1 MRSTAQPMS
10 EVISIRKARYLR
22 DAARSPL
29 VETADAVPDAAASP
43 DSGELAIVKVKVHR
57 SILLLDLAAQHARV
71 LMREI
76 SDAPRRQNLESQIS
90 IIEQQLHVARQMASN
105 I

>member
-1 MRSTAQPMS
+1 MS
-10 EVISIRKARYLR
+10 NVIHIRKPDRH
-22 DAARSPL
+22 DVTGSHL
-29 VETADAVPDAAASP
+29 VDTADAVQDAAASP
-43 DSGELAIVKVKVHR
+43 APGEIATVKVKVHH
-57 SILLLDLAAQHARV
+57 SILLLDLAAQQARL

>member
-1 MRSTAQPMS
+1 MS
-10 EVISIRKARYLR
+10 EVISIRKARYRR
-22 DAARSPL
+22 DAARSHL
-29 VETADAVPDAAASP
+29 LETADAVPDAADSA
-43 DSGELAIVKVKVHR
+43 DSGELATVKVKVDR
-57 SILLLDLAAQHARV
+57 SILLLDLAAQQARV

-90 IIEQQLHVARQMASN
+90 IIEQQLQIARQMASN